1 MDKKKNLQNFLE
13 KIKKGVEEFNRYRSP
28 EATASIADI
37 KGDKIEVKVNGPFCR
52 TCGFY
57 DYFDDLRIEL
67 ESNIGTNLEI
77 ANIEEKGEENYIVK
91 FTFKKGGE
99 NYDKN

>member
-1 MDKKKNLQNFLE
+1 LE
-13 KIKKGVEEFNRYRSP
+13 KIKKGVEKFNRYRSP
-28 EATASIADI
+28 EATASIVDI

-67 ESNIGTNLEI
+67 ESSTGINFEI
-77 ANIEEKGEENYIVK
+77 EDVNEESEDSYIVK
-91 FTFKKGGE
+91 FVLKEKGGE
-99 NYDKN
+99 KL